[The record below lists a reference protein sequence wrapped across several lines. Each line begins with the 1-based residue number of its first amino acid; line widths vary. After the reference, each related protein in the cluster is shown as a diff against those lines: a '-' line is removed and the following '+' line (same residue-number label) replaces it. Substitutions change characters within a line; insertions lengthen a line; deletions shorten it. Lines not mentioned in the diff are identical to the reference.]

1 MGTRAVCGNLHP
13 TVSLYFKVRGVLMSS
28 FAIYAI
34 GVVVIIV
41 GLVYVASL
49 THVHTPWIV
58 GMAILVAGAG
68 LVGAAN
74 NTKKPE

>member
-1 MGTRAVCGNLHP
+1 
-13 TVSLYFKVRGVLMSS
+13 MSS
-28 FAIYAI
+28 FAVYGI

-68 LVGAAN
+68 LIGAAN